1 MVNYNPKDWFG
12 LIFKF
17 HKSDTFRKLFWVI
30 ICLMGY
36 SFIMAYLEIEVWQLH
51 FKTSSALHSI
61 LGFVLS
67 ILLVFRTNTAYDRW
81 WEARK
86 YWGALINNT
95 RSLQIKLG
103 GLLKDKTN
111 TQYIELL
118 EWMKVYPRVLALH
131 LRGKSIDDSRIP
143 KHVHGPNYVV
153 TKITNAVLK
162 LKEEGLLSDTHLLWI
177 NTELY
182 GYSDICGACER
193 IKNTPIPYSYSLFL
207 KKFIFI
213 YIITMPYGFIKE
225 FEYGIVLVVSFV
237 FYVLASLEL
246 IAEEIE
252 NPFGEEAN
260 DLDLDSMADKI
271 EQTITEFTSLES
283 SSN

>member
-30 ICLMGY
+30 VSIALY
-36 SFIMAYLEIEVWQLH
+36 SFVLAYYEIEVLQLN
-51 FKTSSALHSI
+51 FKSTPALHSI

-81 WEARK
+81 WEGRRL
-86 YWGALINNT
+86 WGSLINDS
-95 RSLQIKLG
+95 RSLSLKLHHHSKVRTHPMYG
-103 GLLKDKTN
+103 EIIGWIILYPKVLTKHLRNQKLTEVDLPIDIHQPVFVEGKILSCLA
-111 TQYIELL
+111 Q
-118 EWMKVYPRVLALH
+118 MKVDGAI
-131 LRGKSIDDSRIP
+131 SETD
-143 KHVHGPNYVV
+143 
-153 TKITNAVLK
+153 
-162 LKEEGLLSDTHLLWI
+162 LLWFNAEI
-177 NTELY
+177 RTF
-182 GYSDICGACER
+182 SDVCGACER

-207 KKFIFI
+207 KKFIFV

-225 FEYGIVLVVSFV
+225 FGYGITLAVSFV

-252 NPFGEEAN
+252 NPFGEDAN
-260 DLDLDSMADKI
+260 DLELEHMSAVI
-271 EQTITEFTSLES
+271 ERSVYEVTGLYHTR
-283 SSN
+283 N